1 MNIKT
6 FLLAVAAA
14 ALLSACSSKKTV
26 LPYFTDLQTPQGE
39 LPAMEYSPEIK
50 PADELF
56 ITVISSV
63 PEAVVQYN
71 MPLVNP
77 APTAE
82 LMLSTTARQLTYR
95 VGESGDI
102 DMPVLGRVHVA
113 GMTVDALQ
121 EYLQER
127 IRKDVS
133 DAIVRVEL
141 VDYTVVVAGEVAKP
155 ATVPVTSRRFTIL
168 DALGAVGD
176 ITPYGERENVLVI
189 REENGKRTF
198 ARLNLNESSM
208 LTSPYY
214 YLQPGD
220 YVYVEPNHVRQSN
233 AKYNQDNAFKLS
245 VISTIVS
252 ASSVVASLVIALVIN
267 R

>member
-1 MNIKT
+1 MKIKT
-6 FLLAVAAA
+6 LLFAVTAAVM
-14 ALLSACSSKKTV
+14 LTGCSSKKTV
-26 LPYFTDLQTPQGE
+26 LPYFTDMQQPLGE

-56 ITVISSV
+56 INVTSSI

-71 MPLVNP
+71 MPLFNP
-77 APTAE
+77 AATSE
-82 LMLSTTARQLTYR
+82 VVLTTTARQLTYT
-95 VGESGDI
+95 VSESGDI
-102 DMPVLGRVHVA
+102 DMPTLGRLHVA
-113 GMTVDALQ
+113 GMTVDKLQ
-121 EYLQER
+121 EYIQER
-127 IRKDVS
+127 VRKDVS

-141 VDYTVVVAGEVAKP
+141 VNFTVVVAGEVAKP
-155 ATVPVTSRRFTIL
+155 AAVPVTSRRFTVL

-176 ITPYGERENVLVI
+176 ITPYGERDNVLVI

-198 ARLNLNESSM
+198 ARLNLNESAT

-252 ASSVVASLVIALVIN
+252 ASSVVASLVIALAVN

>member
-1 MNIKT
+1 MNTKT
-6 FLLAVAAA
+6 ILIAVAAA
-14 ALLSACSSKKTV
+14 AMLTACSSKKTG
-26 LPYFTDLQTPQGE
+26 LPYFTNLQATQGE
-39 LPAMEYSPEIK
+39 IAAMEYSPEIK

-56 ITVISSV
+56 ITVISTI

-71 MPLVNP
+71 MPMVNP
-77 APTAE
+77 AATSE
-82 LMLSTTARQLTYR
+82 LLLSTTARQLTYR
-95 VGESGDI
+95 VSDSGDI
-102 DMPVLGRVHVA
+102 DMPTLGRVHVA
-113 GMTVDALQ
+113 GMSVDALQ
-121 EYLQER
+121 EYLQKRVRE
-127 IRKDVS
+127 DVS

-141 VDYTVVVAGEVAKP
+141 VNYNVVVAGEVTKP
-155 ATVPVTSRRFTIL
+155 ATVPVTSRRFTVL

-176 ITPYGERENVLVI
+176 ITPYGERDNVLVI

-198 ARLNLNESSM
+198 ARLNLNESAT